1 MIQLLIVEDEEII
14 RKGLQYTI
22 DWLSLDI
29 VIAGV
34 AENGKEG
41 LDLIR
46 KLDPDIVLT
55 DIKMP
60 IMDGLTMLEK
70 ASEEL
75 YKIVPIILTSYSEF
89 DYAKTAIR
97 LKVFDYLL
105 KPVNDDKLYE
115 IFTKAKNFL
124 EKERFIHLLEGLSNT
139 VFEESSAIFHAKHS
153 SFYVSKLLEKIE
165 HCYQIDLSLANIAK
179 ELKVSESYLCR
190 AFKSECNYTF
200 LDFLNRYRV
209 QKAVE
214 LLASGEYRIYEIAD
228 LCGFS
233 SYKRFYQVF
242 KKYTDNN
249 PTEFIKNACCVVK
262 NED

>member
-89 DYAKTAIR
+89 DYAKQQ
-97 LKVFDYLL
+97 
-105 KPVNDDKLYE
+105 
-115 IFTKAKNFL
+115 
-124 EKERFIHLLEGLSNT
+124 
-139 VFEESSAIFHAKHS
+139 
-153 SFYVSKLLEKIE
+153 YV
-165 HCYQIDLSLANIAK
+165 
-179 ELKVSESYLCR
+179 
-190 AFKSECNYTF
+190 
-200 LDFLNRYRV
+200 
-209 QKAVE
+209 
-214 LLASGEYRIYEIAD
+214 
-228 LCGFS
+228 
-233 SYKRFYQVF
+233 
-242 KKYTDNN
+242 
-249 PTEFIKNACCVVK
+249 
-262 NED
+262 